1 MKFFSRLPLTFF
13 VLCFSFFSSLAF
25 AANKTQDVRFDKG
38 ATSAEYPAK
47 ITGYDFNDYVFYA
60 KKGQALTAKLLT
72 KSTKLWINLSNQHLE
87 SGVDLSEYSEALN
100 KQGAYILPYSGKYTI
115 RVGQYRAFARRG
127 EHSDF
132 TLSIEIK

>member
-1 MKFFSRLPLTFF
+1 MKFFSRLSLTICI
-13 VLCFSFFSSLAF
+13 LCISLFSSLAL
-25 AANKTQDVRFDKG
+25 AANKTQDVHFQKG

-47 ITGYDFNDYVFYA
+47 IKGYDFNDYVFYA

-72 KSTKLWINLSNQHLE
+72 KSTKLWINLSNKHLE

-132 TLSIEIK
+132 TLLIEIK